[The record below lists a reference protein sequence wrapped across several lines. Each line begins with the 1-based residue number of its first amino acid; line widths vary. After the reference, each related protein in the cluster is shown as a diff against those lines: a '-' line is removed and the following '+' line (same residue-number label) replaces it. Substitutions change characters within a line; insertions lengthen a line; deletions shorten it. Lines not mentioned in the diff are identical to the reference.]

1 MTSQSPNGTNPPG
14 TGDNGGEGDT
24 GAGRQ
29 MTHGPIQLLA
39 GTVLIGTY
47 EILEHINTGG
57 MGEIYR
63 GRNIHN
69 EEPVAIKIVLPALAH
84 DQKILSLFQ
93 KESTVLRR
101 VAHDAI
107 VRYEVFTIDPGIG
120 RPCLVMEYVE
130 GMALNDHT
138 EGRPLPE
145 QEVLSLVVRLAD
157 GLQVAHRAGV
167 VHRDLSPD
175 NVILRDGNVDTAK
188 IIDFGIAKETTSGG
202 GTLIGGQFAGK
213 PGYVAP
219 EQLGLYEGHVTE
231 QADVYSLGLLAA
243 AAAMG
248 RPLDMGDSPADAV
261 RARMDVPDLSAL
273 PERLRGLLGWM
284 LQPDPGQRPHGMPGV
299 IAAVGQMTHP
309 PQMPPQRSQG
319 PQPMSVP
326 PTVEDPPDAGTYGAT
341 PDSAPPASP
350 SHGTAPPG
358 TALPASPPP
367 ASASPGT
374 TPAATENDAS
384 PFGPPPAA
392 TARSAEATPVRPEK
406 TRRGG
411 VTRGLAILVLLG
423 ALGVGGAWYAGFLP
437 VESLSQIAA
446 PETTEERDPP
456 GPDPAAQRAW
466 LEDRFASYTGEC
478 RYLQPA
484 TSAPAGTEGLPLQGF
499 ARQDAAF
506 EALRADFAAEFDAD
520 PALAVTAVTEAQCAT
535 LDFVAKAA
543 RPFAAGPIPSLLPAQ
558 DSLSADGPLEGTLS
572 AAGEGAVALLLIG
585 PTGRLQNV
593 TGAMVDSGD
602 FSVPPRRLRVPQAAN
617 LAPDAP
623 FLLLALRS
631 AKPLDTIS
639 LIPES
644 AVLPADQAGELWRF
658 LGQDI
663 VRQGDEGSDVRAAMG
678 AVGLGR

>member
-1 MTSQSPNGTNPPG
+1 MTSQPPNGTTPPG
-14 TGDNGGEGDT
+14 NGDNGSDGGNA
-24 GAGRQ
+24 AGHQ
-29 MTHGPIQLLA
+29 LTHGPIQLSA

-47 EILEHINTGG
+47 EIVAHINTGG

-69 EEPVAIKIVLPALAH
+69 DEPVAIKIVLPALAH

-130 GMALNDHT
+130 GVALSDHT

-175 NVILRDGNVDTAK
+175 NVILRDGNVDTSK

-219 EQLGLYEGHVTE
+219 EQLGLYDAHVTE

-243 AAAMG
+243 AAALG

-284 LQPDPGQRPHGMPGV
+284 LQPDPGQRPAGMPGV
-299 IAAVGQMTHP
+299 IAAVGQMSHP

-326 PTVEDPPDAGTYGAT
+326 PASTPAGT
-341 PDSAPPASP
+341 SPPASV
-350 SHGTAPPG
+350 PPG
-358 TALPASPPP
+358 TAAPAT
-367 ASASPGT
+367 SAAPVSELRVSEEG
-374 TPAATENDAS
+374 AS

-392 TARSAEATPVRPEK
+392 TATPAEAAPAPPEQK
-406 TRRGG
+406 RRGG
-411 VTRGLAILVLLG
+411 VTRVLAILVLLG
-423 ALGVGGAWYAGFLP
+423 SLGVGGAWYAGVLP
-437 VESLSQIAA
+437 VESLSQIAV
-446 PETTEERDPP
+446 PDTPDPP
-456 GPDPAAQRAW
+456 QPDPAAQRDW
-466 LEDRFASYTGEC
+466 LEARFDTYTGDC
-478 RYLQPA
+478 RHLQPA
-484 TSAPAGTEGLPLQGF
+484 ASVPAGTEGLPIQGF
-499 ARQDAAF
+499 ALQNAAF
-506 EALRADFAAEFDAD
+506 DGLRADFAAALGTD
-520 PALAVTAVTEAQCAT
+520 PALAVTSVPEAQCAT
-535 LDFVAKAA
+535 LDFVAGAA
-543 RPFAAGPIPSLLPAQ
+543 QPFAAGTAPSVLPAQ
-558 DSLSADGPLEGTLS
+558 DSLPVDAALEGRLS
-572 AAGEGAVALLLIG
+572 GIDEGAVALLLIG

-593 TGAMVDSGD
+593 TGEMGADGV
-602 FSVPPRRLRVPQAAN
+602 FSLPPRRLRVPQAAD
-617 LAPDAP
+617 LGADAP

-631 AKPLDTIS
+631 AMPLDTVS
-639 LIPES
+639 LIPEN
-644 AVLPADQAGELWRF
+644 AVLPADQVGEFWRF

-663 VRQGDEGSDVRAAMG
+663 ARQGEESEGSEVRATLS
-678 AVGLGR
+678 AVRLGR

>member
-1 MTSQSPNGTNPPG
+1 MTSQSHNGTNPPG
-14 TGDNGGEGDT
+14 TGDDGGAGDT

-29 MTHGPIQLLA
+29 MTHGPIQLSA

-47 EILEHINTGG
+47 EILAHINTGG

-138 EGRPLPE
+138 EGHPLPE

-175 NVILRDGNVDTAK
+175 NVILRDGDVDTAK

-243 AAAMG
+243 AAALG

-273 PERLRGLLGWM
+273 PERLRRLLGWM
-284 LQPDPGQRPHGMPGV
+284 LQPDPGQRPQGMPGV

-319 PQPMSVP
+319 PQPLSVP
-326 PTVEDPPDAGTYGAT
+326 PTPENPSDAVTTEASPASTPPASPPQGTAQPGTT
-341 PDSAPPASP
+341 PPASAPPAS
-350 SHGTAPPG
+350 APPG
-358 TALPASPPP
+358 TPP
-367 ASASPGT
+367 A
-374 TPAATENDAS
+374 AAEDDAS

-392 TARSAEATPVRPEK
+392 SAPPEAAAPVQPEK

-423 ALGVGGAWYAGFLP
+423 ALGTGGAWYAGFLP
-437 VESLSQIAA
+437 VESPNQIAA
-446 PETTEERDPP
+446 PETTEAPDPP
-456 GPDPAAQRAW
+456 GPDPDAQRAW
-466 LEDRFASYTGEC
+466 LEDRFATYTGEC
-478 RYLQPA
+478 RHLQPA
-484 TSAPAGTEGLPLQGF
+484 ASAPAGTEGLPLRGF
-499 ARQDAAF
+499 ARQAAAF
-506 EALRADFAAEFDAD
+506 EGLRADFTAEFDAD

-543 RPFAAGPIPSLLPAQ
+543 QPFAAGPLPSLLPAR
-558 DSLSADGPLEGTLS
+558 DSLPADGPLEGTLA

-593 TGAMVDSGD
+593 TGEMVESGA
-602 FSVPPRRLRVPQAAN
+602 FSVPPRRLRVPQAAD
-617 LAPDAP
+617 LAADAP

-631 AKPLDTIS
+631 ATPLDTVS

-663 VRQGDEGSDVRAAMG
+663 ARQGDDGSDVRAAMA
-678 AVGLGR
+678 AVGR